1 MINYSDPQTRYLI
14 DYANLKQ
21 GLIKNQ
27 KDFLS
32 ENKLQEFL
40 NKKYLGCPL
49 VLPLGIK
56 YFDYTGTIEKFTIS
70 KENAR
75 NYIFNCKSN
84 NYVGMKIFFKYGNK
98 FCIGAKL
105 KKKYKKDFFLIM
117 NFNKKLIK
125 LIKEKKKK
133 FRITSFQTRNI
144 PHYGHELIIQ
154 KLIGTK
160 KLLFINPLIGIK
172 KKGDIKNDILKKV
185 FIYLKNLEQYK
196 SKIIYGP
203 VICNMHYAGP
213 REALHHT
220 YIREQLGFDEF
231 SIGRDHAGAEN
242 NFKPLDAKK
251 FVKKNKKRFK
261 INIFFHNGAYY
272 CNKCKKIILKGD
284 CNHKSLNGISG
295 SDFRKKLEK
304 KINFLHARENLQKY
318 INKLGKN
325 LFN

>member
-1 MINYSDPQTRYLI
+1 MINYNDPQTRYLI

-27 KDFLS
+27 NDFLS
-32 ENKLQEFL
+32 ENKFQEFL
-40 NKKYLGCPL
+40 NKKYLGFPL

-56 YFDYTGTIEKFTIS
+56 YFDYSGITEKFTIS
-70 KENAR
+70 KESAR

-98 FCIGAKL
+98 FCIGARL
-105 KKKYKKDFFLIM
+105 KKKYKKDFFLII

-133 FRITSFQTRNI
+133 FRLSSFQTRNI

-154 KLIGTK
+154 KLIDSK

-172 KKGDIKNDILKKV
+172 KKGDIKNDILRKV
-185 FIYLKNLEQYK
+185 FIYLKNLDLYK

-220 YIREQLGFDEF
+220 YIREQLGFDQF

-242 NFKPLDAKK
+242 NFNPLDAKK
-251 FVKKNKKRFK
+251 FVIKNKKRFK

-272 CNKCKKIILKGD
+272 CRKCGKIILKGD

-304 KINFLHARENLQKY
+304 KKTFLHARKNLQKY
-318 INKLGKN
+318 INKLGNN